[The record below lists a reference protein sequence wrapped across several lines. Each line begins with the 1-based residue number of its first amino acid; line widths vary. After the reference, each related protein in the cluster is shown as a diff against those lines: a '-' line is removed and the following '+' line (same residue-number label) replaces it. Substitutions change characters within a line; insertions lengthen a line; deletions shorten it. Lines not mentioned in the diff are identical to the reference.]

1 MIAGRLLGW
10 VLIFLALAVAGRDA
24 VAMIDRGQFGLI
36 KVGEFWFKVGPAS
49 LNGLQAGVERY
60 LTPVLW
66 DWVLAPMLHLPLVL
80 VFLVPG
86 LLLAYFFRK
95 ARAGH
100 KSRRLFRRGH

>member
-24 VAMIDRGQFGLI
+24 MAMIDRGQFGLI
-36 KVGEFWFKVGPAS
+36 KLGEFWFQVSPAS

-60 LTPVLW
+60 LTPLLW
-66 DWVLAPMLHLPLVL
+66 DWILAPLLHLPLVL

-86 LLLAYFFRK
+86 LLLAFFFRK
-95 ARAGH
+95 KCPGR